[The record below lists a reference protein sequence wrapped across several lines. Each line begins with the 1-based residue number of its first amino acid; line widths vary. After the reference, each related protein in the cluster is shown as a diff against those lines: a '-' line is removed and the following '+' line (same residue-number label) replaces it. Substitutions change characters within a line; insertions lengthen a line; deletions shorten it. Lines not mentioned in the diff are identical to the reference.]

1 MDLQRLLREAQKM
14 QSKVSKVE
22 KELNEAE
29 YEGKNGPV
37 SIKINGKHEVISV
50 EIEEDVL
57 SAENKDMLQDM
68 ILLAFNEANEKANNE
83 RYEKMVDVT
92 AGVSIPGVF

>member
-29 YEGKNGPV
+29 YKGKNGPV
-37 SIKINGKHEVISV
+37 TIKINGKHEVISV

-68 ILLAFNEANEKANNE
+68 ILLAFNEANEKANKE
-83 RYEKMVDVT
+83 RDEKMGAVT

>member
-68 ILLAFNEANEKANNE
+68 ILLAFNEANEKANKE
-83 RYEKMVDVT
+83 RDEKMEAVT

>member
-37 SIKINGKHEVISV
+37 SIKINGKHEVTSV
-50 EIEEDVL
+50 EI
-57 SAENKDMLQDM
+57 
-68 ILLAFNEANEKANNE
+68 
-83 RYEKMVDVT
+83 
-92 AGVSIPGVF
+92 

>member
-14 QSKVSKVE
+14 QSKVSKIE

-68 ILLAFNEANEKANNE
+68 ILLAFNEANEKANKE
-83 RYEKMVDVT
+83 RDEKMGAVT

>member
-37 SIKINGKHEVISV
+37 SIKMNGKHEVISV

-68 ILLAFNEANEKANNE
+68 ILLAFNEANEKANKE
-83 RYEKMVDVT
+83 RDEKMGAVT

>member
-1 MDLQRLLREAQKM
+1 MDLQRLLKEAQKM
-14 QSKVSKVE
+14 QSKVTKVE
-22 KELNEAE
+22 KELNESE

-37 SIKINGKHEVISV
+37 AVKINGKHEVLSV

-57 SAENKDMLQDM
+57 TAENKEMLQDM
-68 ILLAFNEANEKANNE
+68 ILLAFNEANAKANKDRE
-83 RYEKMVDVT
+83 DKMGSVT

>member
-68 ILLAFNEANEKANNE
+68 ILLAFNEANEKANKE
-83 RYEKMVDVT
+83 RDEKMGAVT